1 MHANNLLPCFGN
13 DLWLYEDCDVKKESY
28 SNIGWWYDCPEG
40 MKWDTADSQKYFA
53 NETLF

>member
-1 MHANNLLPCFGN
+1 
-13 DLWLYEDCDVKKESY
+13 LWLYEDCDIKKESY